1 MSDDT
6 NATLENAK
14 YERELVILLRMR
26 GQTEP
31 EIAKSLTELR
41 TYAKT
46 SGKPSSESFGT
57 PAEFAEQ
64 FPIRNSPT
72 SKGSAMR
79 RLFGAA
85 LRPTPKEKGTRGR

>member
-1 MSDDT
+1 MSDDNT
-6 NATLENAK
+6 AKLDAAK

-46 SGKPSSESFGT
+46 SGKPPTETFGT
-57 PAEFAEQ
+57 PAEFASQ

-72 SKGSAMR
+72 TKGSALR

-85 LRPTPKEKGTRGR
+85 LKPTPKDKRQS